1 MPKMP
6 EAEKKEESAESI
18 EEKKEQVGTLL
29 FDIFHAP
36 KTSGNCKIPP
46 NCTFSQNLASGNL
59 NC

>member
-18 EEKKEQVGTLL
+18 EEKKEQVGAFLS
-29 FDIFHAP
+29 DIF
-36 KTSGNCKIPP
+36 KTPRLVKTAKCH
-46 NCTFSQNLASGNL
+46 QNLASGNL